1 MPNSNLPSA
10 INNPI
15 TEDDIAN
22 YLANTP
28 DFFERHA
35 EMLAAVQLT
44 SPHSQRAVSL
54 QERQANML
62 REKIKM
68 LELRIM
74 DMIRNVNENMVLSDK
89 LLQWARALFLNTDP
103 ATLPELMADEL
114 ADLFAVPQ
122 VGIKV
127 WEVDAAYAD
136 APFAQGVS
144 EDVKVFASSLTAPFC
159 GVNMGLEA
167 IHWLPDPKSVAS
179 LAILPLRTGPI
190 GGNAPAFGLLV
201 LASPDSQRFNSTMGT
216 EFLARVAELA
226 SAALSPLR

>member
-1 MPNSNLPSA
+1 MTPTP
-10 INNPI
+10 INPMNPI
-15 TEDDIAN
+15 TEDDIADF
-22 YLANTP
+22 LANTP

-35 EMLAAVQLT
+35 QLLATVQLL
-44 SPHSQRAVSL
+44 SPDNHRSVSL
-54 QERQANML
+54 QERQAQML
-62 REKIKM
+62 RDKIRA
-68 LELRIM
+68 LEMRIM
-74 DMIRNVNENMVLSDK
+74 DMIRNVNDNMVLSDK

-127 WEVDAAYAD
+127 WEVDAAYTD
-136 APFAQGVS
+136 AAFAQGVS

-190 GGNAPAFGLLV
+190 GGHAPAFGLLV
-201 LASPDSQRFNSTMGT
+201 LASPDPQRYYEGMGT
-216 EFLARVAELA
+216 TIIERMGDLA
-226 SAALSPLR
+226 SAALSHLR

>member
-1 MPNSNLPSA
+1 MPNSILPSA

-35 EMLAAVQLT
+35 EMLAAVHLT

-89 LLQWARALFLNTDP
+89 LLQSARTLFLNTDP
-103 ATLPELMADEL
+103 AALPELLADEL
-114 ADLFAVPQ
+114 ADRFAVPQ

-127 WEVDAAYAD
+127 WGVDAAYAG

-144 EDVKVFASSLTAPFC
+144 DDAKVFANSLTEPFC
-159 GVNMGLEA
+159 GVNTGLEA
-167 IHWLPDPKSVAS
+167 IHWLPEPKAAAS
-179 LAILPLRTGPI
+179 LAILPLRAGPV
-190 GGNAPAFGLLV
+190 GSTAPAFGLLV
-201 LASPDSQRFNSTMGT
+201 LASPDAQRFNSTMGT